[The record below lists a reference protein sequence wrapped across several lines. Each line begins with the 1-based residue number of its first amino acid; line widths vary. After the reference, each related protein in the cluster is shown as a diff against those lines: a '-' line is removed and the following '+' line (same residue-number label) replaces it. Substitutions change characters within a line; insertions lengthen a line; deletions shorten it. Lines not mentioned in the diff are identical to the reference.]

1 MNRIDRL
8 LERYKAH
15 IALPWREDLAGAEK
29 SVFIV
34 YDKADE
40 RRLRA
45 RMELFEV
52 ATKEA
57 GHGWVACDLTDA
69 FAAWMAGL
77 EYRESYFEFPQDLDL
92 KLDHDFLD
100 HLTARLRSHL
110 AAPEADENTVLAVF
124 GVASLFGFARV
135 SDLMQAVQ
143 DDIRGRLVVFF
154 PGEYENSNYRLLDA
168 RDGWSYLAVPITVQD
183 QRAVYRVG
191 V

>member
-15 IALPWREDLAGAEK
+15 IALPWRQDLAGAEK
-29 SVFIV
+29 AIFIV
-34 YDKADE
+34 YDKTDE

-45 RMELFEV
+45 RAERFEM
-52 ATKEA
+52 ATKET
-57 GHGWVACDLTDA
+57 GHGWLACDLTDA
-69 FAAWMAGL
+69 FAEWMAGL
-77 EYRESYFEFPQDLDL
+77 DYQQSYFDCPEDLEL
-92 KLDHDFLD
+92 KLDEEFLD
-100 HLTARLRSHL
+100 HLVARVRARLGS
-110 AAPEADENTVLAVF
+110 PEADENAVVAVT

-135 SDLMQAVQ
+135 SELMQAVQ
-143 DDIRGRLVVFF
+143 NDIRGRLVVFF

-183 QRAVYRVG
+183 QRAVYRIG

>member
-15 IALPWREDLAGAEK
+15 IALPWRQDLAGAEK
-29 SVFIV
+29 AIFIV
-34 YDKADE
+34 YEKADE

-45 RMELFEV
+45 RMERFEV

-57 GHGWVACDLTDA
+57 SHGWVTCDLTDA

-92 KLDHDFLD
+92 KLDDDFLE
-100 HLTARLRSHL
+100 HLAVRLRNHL
-110 AAPEADENTVLAVF
+110 AALEADEDAVVAVF

-135 SDLMQAVQ
+135 SELMEAVQ
-143 DDIRGRLVVFF
+143 NDIRGRLVVFF

-183 QRAVYRVG
+183 QRANYRIG
-191 V
+191 I

>member
-15 IALPWREDLAGAEK
+15 IALPWRQDLAGAEK
-29 SVFIV
+29 AIFIV
-34 YDKADE
+34 YEKADE

-45 RMELFEV
+45 RMERFEV

-57 GHGWVACDLTDA
+57 SHGWVTCDLTDA

-92 KLDHDFLD
+92 KLDDDFLE
-100 HLTARLRSHL
+100 HLAVRLRNHL
-110 AAPEADENTVLAVF
+110 AALEADEDAVVAVF
-124 GVASLFGFARV
+124 GVASLFGF
-135 SDLMQAVQ
+135 
-143 DDIRGRLVVFF
+143 
-154 PGEYENSNYRLLDA
+154 A

-183 QRAVYRVG
+183 QRANYRIG
-191 V
+191 I

>member
-15 IALPWREDLAGAEK
+15 IALPWRQDLAGAEK
-29 SVFIV
+29 AIFIV
-34 YDKADE
+34 YEKADE

-45 RMELFEV
+45 RMGRFEV

-57 GHGWVACDLTDA
+57 RHSWVECDLTSA

-92 KLDHDFLD
+92 KLDDDFLE
-100 HLTARLRSHL
+100 HL
-110 AAPEADENTVLAVF
+110 AAQLRNYLKAPEADENTVLAVS

-135 SDLMQAVQ
+135 SELMQAVQ